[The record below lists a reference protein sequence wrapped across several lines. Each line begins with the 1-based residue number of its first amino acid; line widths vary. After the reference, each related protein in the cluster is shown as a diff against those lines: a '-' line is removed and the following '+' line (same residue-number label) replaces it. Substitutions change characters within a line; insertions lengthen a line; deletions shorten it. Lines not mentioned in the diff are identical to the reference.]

1 MEAVNLAF
9 ASVVAF
15 VMLGLAVAILV
26 LSNRLTRQAYVRAEV
41 LRT

>member
-15 VMLGLAVAILV
+15 VMLGLAAAILV
-26 LSNRLTRQAYVRAEV
+26 VGNLLARQAYARAEV